1 MSAQGASIGELGLD
15 FPTMLQEPSEVR
27 ALVELVEQNLGHH
40 PRSVLEI
47 GVHLGGT
54 ISRFRARWPLAAMV
68 GVDLIEPEPIQG
80 VHFVVGDSLDGQTRA
95 AVERLHPEPFDF
107 VHIDGDHT
115 LSAATADYEWAR
127 DVLQARMI
135 ALHDVAQFDQ
145 NPAQGGTF
153 GVWRLWHEIKC
164 SSTPAVEIRHNK
176 ECRFGYGVALTRG

>member
-15 FPTMLQEPSEVR
+15 FPPMLQEPTELR
-27 ALVELVEQNLGHH
+27 ALVELVEQNLGGP

-54 ISRFRARWPLAAMV
+54 ISRFRARWPGAAV
-68 GVDLIEPEPIQG
+68 IGVDLIEPKPIQG
-80 VHFVVGDSLDGQTRA
+80 VHFVVGDSLTKQTQA
-95 AVERLHPEPFDF
+95 AVERLWPEPFDF

-127 DVLQARMI
+127 DGLRARMI

-145 NPAQGGTF
+145 GPQAGTF
-153 GVWRLWHEIKC
+153 GVWKLWHEIKC
-164 SSTPAVEIRHNK
+164 SSTPAVEIRHNA